1 MYKSNRISL
10 KVSFFF
16 FCFQIK
22 HLVQKD
28 EEKFD
33 LGKKSDTTNETKR

>member
-1 MYKSNRISL
+1 MYKSNKISL
-10 KVSFFF
+10 KVSFVS
-16 FCFQIK
+16 CFQIK

-33 LGKKSDTTNETKR
+33 LEKKSNTTNDTKR